1 MVSVEQSRVVV
12 DGSLKFV
19 HFMIKSKTALFFS
32 SNVIFS
38 KLIVVVLFSGASKKK
53 TLTALMSFNN
63 RNNYLPYWAKHIR
76 AQHKNTP
83 WSNSAT

>member
-38 KLIVVVLFSGASKKK
+38 KLIVVVLFSGASKKNK
-53 TLTALMSFNN
+53 TNC
-63 RNNYLPYWAKHIR
+63 PYVV
-76 AQHKNTP
+76 
-83 WSNSAT
+83 